1 MGHSLLNLTELPRLQ
16 RTELPVL
23 QLVSPSNR
31 PIQISNLSKNGFPKV
46 VQKRVRLNVD
56 TSPEA
61 TKLAVPSR
69 SCPVPTDIAKRR
81 STVRKHFFV
90 NAAAASISQ
99 SVKLSGKSP
108 KSERRTKDYLIL
120 GDPSSFSI
128 VHGSF
133 LYTIGPCGTTR
144 LHLLLKVKSRSD

>member
-1 MGHSLLNLTELPRLQ
+1 MQNLQETGWDTVCLKVSKLPRLQ

-69 SCPVPTDIAKRR
+69 SCREATDIGKRR

-108 KSERRTKDYLIL
+108 KSERTKNEERRIISFWAIPA
-120 GDPSSFSI
+120 PSQSCTGAFS
-128 VHGSF
+128 
-133 LYTIGPCGTTR
+133 TQ
-144 LHLLLKVKSRSD
+144 